1 MNTEISY
8 TNPFFFINLI
18 LFHFI
23 IIVLEGSIQSI
34 VLHNSNSDVTTKKNM
49 SKEEKEKEKEKEVLN
64 KNKNKNCTV
73 ILENLVSFDDASDP
87 SLKGEI
93 ASEAEKY
100 GRLNNIEI
108 VVDSKKNVKIIL
120 IYFLSEDA
128 LKSYNAMNGRFFGGR
143 TVSATLKQ

>member
-49 SKEEKEKEKEKEVLN
+49 SKEEKEKEKEKEILN

>member
-1 MNTEISY
+1 
-8 TNPFFFINLI
+8 
-18 LFHFI
+18 
-23 IIVLEGSIQSI
+23 
-34 VLHNSNSDVTTKKNM
+34 M